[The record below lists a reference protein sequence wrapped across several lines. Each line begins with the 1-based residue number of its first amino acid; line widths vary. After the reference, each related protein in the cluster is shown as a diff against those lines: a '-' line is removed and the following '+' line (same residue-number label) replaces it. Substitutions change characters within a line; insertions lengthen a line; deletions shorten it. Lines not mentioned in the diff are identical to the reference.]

1 MKKSL
6 DGVKPFSLNKA
17 NIVSILLSYSAFTPS
32 KDFFIGREED
42 YNQAVKVLKDVKNKQ
57 LQKVVERLKG
67 INTKDNEPAQEKSK
81 NLNTLVEFM
90 KKDKNSLLRISMGD
104 ATKKDFDSR
113 LKSEEASVN
122 TQDKFKKENSAVKD
136 DYSDNE
142 EIYCPMY

>member
-1 MKKSL
+1 ML
-6 DGVKPFSLNKA
+6 DVVV
-17 NIVSILLSYSAFTPS
+17 VSSEATKNLYYLSPGDLDLKRGDNVIFETENGLM
-32 KDFFIGREED
+32 IG
-42 YNQAVKVLKDVKNKQ
+42 KVCKEKY
-57 LQKVVERLKG
+57 
-67 INTKDNEPAQEKSK
+67 QEKSK